1 MSHLLD
7 TDICIY
13 WLKGRPEVKER
24 LQVVGLDRVAI
35 SVITVAEL
43 YFGAYNSARVDEN
56 LTRACTFAKQITVL
70 PLDDAVLA
78 AFGRLKAELRR
89 QGQPL
94 PDFDLLIA
102 ATALAQERI
111 LVTNNVRHY
120 KRIPDVQ
127 LENWIAS

>member
-1 MSHLLD
+1 VSYLLD
-7 TDICIY
+7 TDTCIY

-24 LQVVGLDRVAI
+24 LQAVGLVQVAI

-43 YFGAYNSARVDEN
+43 YFGAYNSACVDDN
-56 LTRACTFAKQITVL
+56 LTRARAFVRQITVL
-70 PLDDAVLA
+70 PLDDVTLA

-94 PDFDLLIA
+94 PDFDLLIS
-102 ATALAQERI
+102 ATALAQGCI

-120 KRIPDVQ
+120 KRIPDLR